1 MSVFIYDTCLGDN
14 FAKQNKYNKSQIYMN
29 ICTYRFDIL
38 LEVYFIIANTHI
50 PTNVFCLISNKG
62 DFV

>member
-29 ICTYRFDIL
+29 ICTYRFDTL

-50 PTNVFCLISNKG
+50 PTNVF
-62 DFV
+62 DFE